1 VGHTHRPPVN
11 RERANNQRKFTA
23 SAGAAPAPTTRRAL
37 TRPRPA
43 AATTVSDRSSTFTR
57 EKEAKQVL
65 DQACGTMT
73 ATALGY
79 QSTPHKQIAP
89 IKNAAAARAI
99 QGPAKRRARRP
110 SPHGQPIKLK
120 GSFCPAVERYPLQ
133 KHSELRK
140 NSNEHRDQTIQSLKQ
155 GANYAPRKFATFGP
169 LQFQPT

>member
-1 VGHTHRPPVN
+1 VD
-11 RERANNQRKFTA
+11 
-23 SAGAAPAPTTRRAL
+23 TRRTPSRTPRRTPKSVTKSATKSATKLDTTEPAL
-37 TRPRPA
+37 
-43 AATTVSDRSSTFTR
+43 V
-57 EKEAKQVL
+57 
-65 DQACGTMT
+65 
-73 ATALGY
+73 Y

-99 QGPAKRRARRP
+99 QGPAKRRARRH
-110 SPHGQPIKLK
+110 SLHGQPIKLK